1 MVKIL
6 ICLQFKPYS
15 ADIIP
20 IVQDSCGVVVE
31 EIEKVLAERK
41 RKMLPIPKV
50 NYYYICIL
58 LYYYMCIHRYSYCN
72 NYNIKI
78 LRWFIL

>member
-1 MVKIL
+1 MKSYDNIL
-6 ICLQFKPYS
+6 CLQFKPYN

-41 RKMLPIPKV
+41 RKMMPIPKV
-50 NYYYICIL
+50 NHYYIFIL
-58 LYYYMCIHRYSYCN
+58 RYSYYN
-72 NYNIKI
+72 N
-78 LRWFIL
+78 L

>member
-1 MVKIL
+1 MVNIL

-20 IVQDSCGVVVE
+20 IVQDSYGVVVE

-50 NYYYICIL
+50 NYNYTCIL
-58 LYYYMCIHRYSYCN
+58 LYSYM
-72 NYNIKI
+72 
-78 LRWFIL
+78 

>member
-1 MVKIL
+1 MVN

-41 RKMLPIPKV
+41 RKMLAIPKV
-50 NYYYICIL
+50 NYYYIIIYIIILVYLYTTIL
-58 LYYYMCIHRYSYCN
+58 L
-72 NYNIKI
+72 
-78 LRWFIL
+78 L